1 MKPEK
6 IWKCIDHTQLKPTA
20 GWEEICQLCR
30 EAIKYGAASVCIP
43 PCYIERVKKA
53 FGTQVNI
60 CTVIGFPL
68 GYATKESKVFEA
80 VDAMRKGAAEID
92 MVVNISDVKNREFS
106 KVEEEIG
113 AVKQAV
119 EGCVLKVIIETCYL
133 SEEEKIE
140 LCRIITEAGADFIK
154 TSTGFGTAGASM
166 EDIRLFKKYIG
177 NGVRIKAAGGIK
189 TREAL
194 EEYLEEGCSRIGTS
208 SAAALLER

>member
-1 MKPEK
+1 M
-6 IWKCIDHTQLKPTA
+6 
-20 GWEEICQLCR
+20 
-30 EAIKYGAASVCIP
+30 
-43 PCYIERVKKA
+43 
-53 FGTQVNI
+53 
-60 CTVIGFPL
+60 
-68 GYATKESKVFEA
+68 
-80 VDAMRKGAAEID
+80 
-92 MVVNISDVKNREFS
+92 
-106 KVEEEIG
+106 
-113 AVKQAV
+113 
-119 EGCVLKVIIETCYL
+119 IIETCYL

-189 TREAL
+189 TRKAL

>member
-1 MKPEK
+1 
-6 IWKCIDHTQLKPTA
+6 
-20 GWEEICQLCR
+20 
-30 EAIKYGAASVCIP
+30 
-43 PCYIERVKKA
+43 
-53 FGTQVNI
+53 
-60 CTVIGFPL
+60 
-68 GYATKESKVFEA
+68 
-80 VDAMRKGAAEID
+80 

-113 AVKQAV
+113 AVKRAV

-189 TREAL
+189 TRKAL